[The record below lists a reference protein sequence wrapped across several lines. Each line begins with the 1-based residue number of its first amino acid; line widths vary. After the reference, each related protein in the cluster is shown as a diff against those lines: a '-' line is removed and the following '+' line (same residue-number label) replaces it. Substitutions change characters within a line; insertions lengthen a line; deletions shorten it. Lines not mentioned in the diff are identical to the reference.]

1 MIQYFSLRLASYPPC
16 VITDYSHLSTSIL
29 RGGKRDRIAAV
40 NKLVDIQSLK
50 STDVAIFLREA
61 PVESHFVRTD
71 NDHFGIYEFFC
82 LTVNIVSYG
91 AGPSRELTVHKLT
104 SSNLPRPP

>member
-1 MIQYFSLRLASYPPC
+1 MEYFSLRLASYPLC
-16 VITDYSHLSTSIL
+16 IITDYSHLSTSTW

-40 NKLVDIQSLK
+40 NKLVDIQSLE
-50 STDVAIFLREA
+50 STDVTILLREA

-82 LTVNIVSYG
+82 LTVNTVSYRTEASG
-91 AGPSRELTVHKLT
+91 ELTVHKLT
-104 SSNLPRPP
+104 SGNLPRPS